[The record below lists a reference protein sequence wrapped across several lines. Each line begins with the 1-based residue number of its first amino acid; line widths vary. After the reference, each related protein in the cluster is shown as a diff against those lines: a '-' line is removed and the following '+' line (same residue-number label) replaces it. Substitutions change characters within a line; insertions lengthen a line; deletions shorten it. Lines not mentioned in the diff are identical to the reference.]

1 MTTREK
7 GYVYYAEC
15 CESLNRALRI
25 LRDLR
30 GVDAAAAV
38 HEAAFHFAVVEY
50 AKPYSALGDAR
61 RRNRRAYKLAAPELP
76 PDDLALHRRIIALRD
91 QLLAHQELALK
102 DAMELPDGH
111 RRQASVDITKN
122 GAPPLINVD
131 AMIGLIERTLVIMTE
146 ERSRLLA
153 SLTASQARTRL
164 VAKAVK
170 VAIQGTGMLA
180 GVFGIGM
187 LAMMGLGAYHAIA
200 ERDPAAALF
209 SVLFL
214 GMGSYFLYVAYLVT
228 CEYSPLAVRHI
239 CGALAFIAV
248 SHFARPFLHPHTDLQ
263 RLSPWTDLTYFAALI
278 ALYYGYR
285 AASNRL
291 NGFLFPGAQPTKIIP
306 RLRESKGI
314 S

>member
-1 MTTREK
+1 MTTREN

-61 RRNRRAYKLAAPELP
+61 RRNRRAYRLAAPDLP
-76 PDDLALHRRIIALRD
+76 PEDLALHRRIITLRD
-91 QLLAHQELALK
+91 QLLVHQELALK
-102 DAMELPDGH
+102 EATEFPGGQEAQECVAM
-111 RRQASVDITKN
+111 AKS
-122 GAPPLINVD
+122 GAPPLVNIE

-146 ERSRLLA
+146 ERARLLA
-153 SLTASQARTRL
+153 SLTASQARRCL

-170 VAIQGTGMLA
+170 VAIQGMGMLA
-180 GVFGIGM
+180 GVFGLGM
-187 LAMMGLGAYHAIA
+187 LCMMGLGAYHAIA

-209 SVLFL
+209 SFLFL
-214 GMGSYFLYVAYLVT
+214 GMSSYFLYVAYLVT

-239 CGALAFIAV
+239 CGALAFFAV
-248 SHFARPFLHPHTDLQ
+248 SHFAHPFLHSHAELQ
-263 RLSPWTDLTYFAALI
+263 RLSPWMDLTYFASLV
-278 ALYYGYR
+278 ALYYAYR
-285 AASNRL
+285 AVSNRL
-291 NGFLFPGAQPTKIIP
+291 NGFLFPGAQPPASSGRARTRI
-306 RLRESKGI
+306 
-314 S
+314 